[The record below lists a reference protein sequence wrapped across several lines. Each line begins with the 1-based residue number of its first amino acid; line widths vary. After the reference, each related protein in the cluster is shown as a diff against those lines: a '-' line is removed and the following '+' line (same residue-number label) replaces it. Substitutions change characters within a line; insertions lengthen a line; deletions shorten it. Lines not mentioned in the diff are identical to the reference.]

1 MVKIDRL
8 SEQQDTLIANDIKDA
23 SDMPSVAL
31 AKTKALE
38 EQAAKLEKEQ
48 MEKLKAQGKEKSA
61 TYRQYFGNRM
71 LFKMILEK
79 YREYGLIN

>member
-1 MVKIDRL
+1 MERL
-8 SEQQDTLIANDIKDA
+8 AAFERMLLDIQKQSEY
-23 SDMPSVAL
+23 
-31 AKTKALE
+31 
-38 EQAAKLEKEQ
+38 EKEQ

>member
-1 MVKIDRL
+1 MERL
-8 SEQQDTLIANDIKDA
+8 AAFERMLLDIQKQ
-23 SDMPSVAL
+23 SDF
-31 AKTKALE
+31 
-38 EQAAKLEKEQ
+38 EKEQ

>member
-1 MVKIDRL
+1 MERL
-8 SEQQDTLIANDIKDA
+8 AAFERMLLDIQKQ
-23 SDMPSVAL
+23 SDF
-31 AKTKALE
+31 
-38 EQAAKLEKEQ
+38 EKEQ

-61 TYRQYFGNRM
+61 TYRQYFGNRK